1 MNTNSNQKSGSFA
14 QSSERP
20 GRGTDVLTSVLGTL
34 QLCGARYCASDLGVP
49 WGIHFRDRDHPI
61 FHVVDRGAAWLVLP
75 GEVPQA
81 LVGGDVVMLAHG
93 HAHTLA
99 DQPKRVARVVDFDD
113 HPQIRQ
119 GGGPAIFGGGGAR
132 TLLVCGEF
140 QLQGPTVHSLIA
152 ELPKCIVLR
161 AGEASEWLTTTL
173 RLLAHES
180 LAMEPGSETIMT
192 HLVAVILVQSV
203 RGWLRMDGAGTARQG
218 WLHALRDPV
227 VARAL
232 SLLHQRPAHEWTV
245 QELGQHVGLSRSV
258 FSERFTQAVGEPPL
272 SYLTRWRMQL
282 SAARLQASPRESVK
296 AVAAAVGYQSEAA
309 FSRAFRRYAGKA
321 PAEWR
326 DAVKTAVRQ
335 SR

>member
-20 GRGTDVLTSVLGTL
+20 GRGTDVLTSVLSTL
-34 QLCGARYCASDLGVP
+34 QLRGARYCASDLGVP
-49 WGIHFRDRDHPI
+49 WGIHFRDREHPI
-61 FHVVDRGAAWLVLP
+61 FHVIDRGAAWLVLP

-99 DQPKRVARVVDFDD
+99 DQPKRQARVVDFDA
-113 HPQIRQ
+113 HPQIRH
-119 GGGPAIFGGGGAR
+119 GGGPAIYGGDGAR

-140 QLQGPTVHSLIA
+140 QLDGPTVHSLIA

-161 AGEASEWLTTTL
+161 AGDASEWLTTTL

-180 LAMEPGSETIMT
+180 LAMEPGSEMIMT
-192 HLVAVILVQSV
+192 HLVAVILVQSL
-203 RGWLRMDGAGTARQG
+203 RGWLRMDGAGGQRQG
-218 WLHALRDPV
+218 WLHALRDSV
-227 VARAL
+227 IARSL
-232 SLLHQRPAHEWTV
+232 SLMHQQPAREWTV
-245 QELGQHVGLSRSV
+245 QDLGQHVGLSRSV
-258 FSERFTQAVGEPPL
+258 FSDRFTQAVGEPPL

-282 SAARLQASPRESVK
+282 SAARLTASPRESVK
-296 AVAAAVGYQSEAA
+296 AIAAAVGYQSEAA
-309 FSRAFRRYAGKA
+309 FSRAFRRYAGKP

-326 DAVKTAVRQ
+326 DAVKTEA
-335 SR
+335 S